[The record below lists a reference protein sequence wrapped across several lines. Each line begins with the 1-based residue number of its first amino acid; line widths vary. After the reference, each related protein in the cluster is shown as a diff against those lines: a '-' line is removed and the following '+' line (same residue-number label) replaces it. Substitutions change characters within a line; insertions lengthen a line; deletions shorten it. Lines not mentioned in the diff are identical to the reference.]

1 MKEHSWFDQNKH
13 GFVLKRLHLE
23 PKASSNNLI
32 YPSMHVLMFLQLF
45 KAADAIK
52 PDWIPI
58 RTFILGSNECI
69 WREQLFFC

>member
-32 YPSMHVLMFLQLF
+32 YPSMHVLMYVLISLKQQMQLN
-45 KAADAIK
+45 
-52 PDWIPI
+52 PI
-58 RTFILGSNECI
+58 GF
-69 WREQLFFC
+69 Q